1 MSRLLLAACVV
12 GCVLGGGT
20 TPMEGQEQEPIR
32 YDAGALR
39 VEARSGNWLLV
50 RGREGAVIGK
60 IGAFRGLDLATA
72 VAPSPD
78 AVREARE
85 FKHNY
90 DRGSTLM
97 GLGIAIWGI
106 GAGVSRVNDLDPAV
120 STAAW
125 GAVIGGPILM
135 YYGGTRINKG
145 LSALARSIW
154 WYNRDLAR

>member
-1 MSRLLLAACVV
+1 
-12 GCVLGGGT
+12 
-20 TPMEGQEQEPIR
+20 MEGQEQESAS
-32 YDAGALR
+32 YDARALR

-50 RGREGAVIGK
+50 RGREGAIVGK

-78 AVREARE
+78 AVREAGE

-97 GLGIAIWGI
+97 GVGIAMWGI
-106 GAGVSRVNDLDPAV
+106 GVGVSRVDDLNQGISA
-120 STAAW
+120 AAW
-125 GAVIGGPILM
+125 GAVVGGSILM
-135 YYGGTRINKG
+135 YYGGTRINQG

>member
-1 MSRLLLAACVV
+1 MSRLLLA
-12 GCVLGGGT
+12 GCVISCVLCAGAI
-20 TPMEGQEQEPIR
+20 PMEGQEQEPIR

-85 FKHNY
+85 FKRNY

-97 GLGIAIWGI
+97 GLGIAIWGV
-106 GAGVSRVNDLDPAV
+106 GVGISRVDDLNPAV

-125 GAVIGGPILM
+125 AAVIGGPILM
-135 YYGGTRINKG
+135 YYGGTQINKG
-145 LSALARSIW
+145 LSSLAKSIW